1 MKSARARPMVVQV
14 RLFATLREGRF
25 KRKEIKFPEGSR
37 LGDLLNSLGIL
48 ENQTGIML
56 VNGRHTSA
64 EHELSASDVVSI
76 FPSIGGG

>member
-1 MKSARARPMVVQV
+1 MVVQV

-25 KRKEIKFPEGSR
+25 KGKEMKFPEGSR

-48 ENQTGIML
+48 QNQAGIML
-56 VNGRHTSA
+56 VNGRNASA
-64 EHELSASDVVSI
+64 EHELAASDVVSI

>member
-1 MKSARARPMVVQV
+1 MVVQV

-25 KRKEIKFPEGSR
+25 KKKEMKFPEGSR
-37 LGDLLNSLGIL
+37 LGDLLNSVGIL

-56 VNGRHTSA
+56 ANGRNASA
-64 EHELSASDVVSI
+64 EHELAASDIVSI

>member
-1 MKSARARPMVVQV
+1 MLVQV

-48 ENQTGIML
+48 QNQAGIML
-56 VNGRHTSA
+56 VNGRNASA
-64 EHELSASDVVSI
+64 ENELTASDVVSI
-76 FPSIGGG
+76 FPPIGGG

>member
-1 MKSARARPMVVQV
+1 MVVQV

-25 KRKEIKFPEGSR
+25 KNKEINFPEGSR

-48 ENQTGIML
+48 QNQAGIML
-56 VNGRHTSA
+56 VNGRNASA